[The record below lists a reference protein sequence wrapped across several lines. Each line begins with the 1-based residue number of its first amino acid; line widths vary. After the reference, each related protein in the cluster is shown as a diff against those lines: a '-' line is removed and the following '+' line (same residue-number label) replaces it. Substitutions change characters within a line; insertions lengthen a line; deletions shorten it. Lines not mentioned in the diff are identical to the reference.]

1 MVVRM
6 TMTTIP
12 VWHEIDGERVTDSLQ
27 ETCEKINGD
36 AGNVSLDFSSVR
48 RIDPGALKAMEELAS
63 LADEKA
69 VRVTLRGVNADVY
82 RVLKL
87 MRLAPRFSFVA

>member
-6 TMTTIP
+6 NMTTIP
-12 VWHEIDGERVTDSLQ
+12 VWHEIDGHHVADSLQ
-27 ETCEKINGD
+27 ETCEKLNGA
-36 AGNVSLDFSSVR
+36 AGDVFLDFSSVR
-48 RIDPGALKAMEELAS
+48 RIDPSALKAMEELAS

-69 VRVTLRGVNADVY
+69 VKIALRAVNVDTY

>member
-12 VWHEIDGERVTDSLQ
+12 VWHEIDGERVADTLQ
-27 ETCEKINGD
+27 ETCQRLNGD
-36 AGNVSLDFSSVR
+36 AGDIFLDFSSVR
-48 RIDPGALKAMEELAS
+48 RVDPVALKAMGELAR
-63 LADEKA
+63 LADAKSARVALRA
-69 VRVTLRGVNADVY
+69 VNVDVY

-87 MRLAPRFSFVA
+87 MRLASRFSFVA

>member
-6 TMTTIP
+6 TMTTVP
-12 VWHEIDGERVTDSLQ
+12 VWHEIDGERVADSLQ
-27 ETCEKINGD
+27 ETCENLNGD
-36 AGNVSLDFSSVR
+36 AGNLHLDFSSVR
-48 RIDPGALKAMEELAS
+48 RLDPGALKAMEELAS
-63 LADEKA
+63 LADEKSVKIALRA
-69 VRVTLRGVNADVY
+69 VNVDVY

>member
-1 MVVRM
+1 M

-12 VWHEIDGERVTDSLQ
+12 VWHEIDGERVTDTLRQ
-27 ETCEKINGD
+27 TCEKLNGD
-36 AGNVSLDFSSVR
+36 AADLLLDFSSVR
-48 RIDPGALKAMEELAS
+48 RVDTGALKAMEELAS
-63 LADEKA
+63 LADEKS
-69 VRVTLRGVNADVY
+69 VRVALRAVNVDVY